1 MKFPFDELNMCD
13 AEHVGWV
20 KSQRDPELW
29 HAAAIAIV
37 NTVGD
42 PQGFLVWLADQ
53 PETDRATAGYF
64 FLGVF
69 GADYLR
75 GQTAFLGEGLSGTQW
90 LRAMEAMCRRAA
102 TVGFAN
108 DVLGLHHG
116 FEAERQTCL
125 DLIKGGQVVDGIAI
139 PHAILNAPFPLEQ
152 KLRYFIDDGA
162 VLDYNPG
169 PFLARDRTNQKD
181 GT

>member
-1 MKFPFDELNMCD
+1 GDTRIWFTPSQESVRLEINFRGGGLVQSGCEMKFPFDELNMCD

-42 PQGFLVWLADQ
+42 PNGFLVWLADQ

-69 GADYLR
+69 GVDYLR
-75 GQTAFLGEGLSGTQW
+75 GQT
-90 LRAMEAMCRRAA
+90 
-102 TVGFAN
+102 
-108 DVLGLHHG
+108 
-116 FEAERQTCL
+116 
-125 DLIKGGQVVDGIAI
+125 
-139 PHAILNAPFPLEQ
+139 
-152 KLRYFIDDGA
+152 
-162 VLDYNPG
+162 
-169 PFLARDRTNQKD
+169 
-181 GT
+181 